1 MKNRIVIAMMFLTLA
16 ATSLIGCGSSDQQE
30 STVVEETTE
39 AAGGTTVAEEA
50 ENTQLA
56 NPWTDSD
63 RQGVLEATGFDMA
76 APEGASDVSYSY
88 MAEDGLAQMTYILDG
103 NDWTYRI
110 LSAAELTDISG
121 LSVEWS
127 YQGDATVAG
136 LEGKDYA
143 YGDINT
149 DNSDHY
155 QMIQW
160 YDAAAGVTYS
170 LSVYSLHDLGGMD
183 IQVFAES
190 IYQPLQGEASD
201 DAEADAENEINEYFL
216 GDFTSNY
223 DSSTMSIE
231 ANSDDTYTVQ
241 LSLFRTMDIED
252 TAATFKDHMIY
263 FKSTDFDVE
272 GTIYR
277 DSDNTLTV
285 MITTTG
291 AGYYEFVRTE

>member
-143 YGDINT
+143 YGDINA

-252 TAATFKDHMIY
+252 TAATFKDHIIY